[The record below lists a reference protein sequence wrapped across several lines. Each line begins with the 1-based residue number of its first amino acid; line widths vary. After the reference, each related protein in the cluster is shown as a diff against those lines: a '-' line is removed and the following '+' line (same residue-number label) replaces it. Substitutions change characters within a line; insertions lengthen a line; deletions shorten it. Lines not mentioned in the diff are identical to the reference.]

1 MNKNLSGLSAIII
14 SSAIFASCGNPP
26 AKTVVATTAIPV
38 VTYQVG
44 EESVSTADSYPGTV
58 VALNE
63 VELRAQ
69 VSGYITGLYVSD
81 GQQVSKG
88 QKLYEIDRSKY
99 DAALRQAQAQVQI
112 AKSNR
117 DKSAKDLA
125 RYTKLAEQDA
135 IAKQRVDYAQTD
147 LANAESLIAGAQS
160 ALENAAVDLKH
171 AIVTAPMSGTIGIS
185 QVKLG
190 ALVSAGTT
198 LLNTVSTTNPIA
210 VDIFVGQDEIPRF
223 INLQKKSAG
232 NTFSIQLAD
241 QSVANLYGKISAIDR
256 AVDPQTGTLKVRI
269 SFANP
274 SGVLRAGM
282 SCTINV
288 LNQDNGKQVTIP
300 SKALTEQMGE
310 FFVYVLGDSSKVNQ
324 RRLTLG
330 ARVNDKTIVRDGL
343 KAGESIVVEGVQS
356 LKEGALVQVGDAPKD
371 AAKPSGK

>member
-1 MNKNLSGLSAIII
+1 MNKNLSGFSAIII
-14 SSAIFASCGNPP
+14 SSVLFASCGNPP
-26 AKTVVATTAIPV
+26 PKPLVVAAAIPV
-38 VTYQVG
+38 VTYQAG
-44 EESVSTADSYPGTV
+44 EEAVSTADSYPGTV

-69 VSGYITGLYVSD
+69 VSGYITGLYVKD
-81 GQQVSKG
+81 GQEVRKG

-117 DKSAKDLA
+117 DKAAKDLA

-147 LANAESLIAGAQS
+147 LVNAESLIAGAES
-160 ALENAAVDLKH
+160 ALANSSVDLNH
-171 AIVTAPMSGTIGIS
+171 AIVTAPLSGTIGIS

-210 VDIFVGQDEIPRF
+210 VDIFVGQNEIPRF

-232 NTFSIQLAD
+232 DTFSIQLSD
-241 QSVANLYGKISAIDR
+241 QSVSNLFGKISAIDR

-269 SFANP
+269 SFPNA
-274 SGVLRAGM
+274 SGVLRSGM
-282 SCTINV
+282 SCTVKV
-288 LNQDNGKQVTIP
+288 LNQDTGKQVTIP

-310 FFVYVLGDSSKVNQ
+310 FFVYVLGDSNKVSQ

-330 ARVNDKTIVRDGL
+330 ARVNDKTVVRDGL
-343 KAGESIVVEGVQS
+343 KPGEKVVVEGVQN
-356 LKEGALVQVGDAPKD
+356 LKEGALVQVGEPV
-371 AAKPSGK
+371 AAQKPAVK

>member
-14 SSAIFASCGNPP
+14 SSVILASCSNPP
-26 AKTVVATTAIPV
+26 AKPVVAVAAIPV
-38 VTYQVG
+38 LTYQAA
-44 EESVSTADSYPGTV
+44 EESVSTSDSYPGTV
-58 VALNE
+58 VPLNE

-69 VSGYITGLYVSD
+69 VSGYITGMYVRD
-81 GQQVSKG
+81 GQEVRKG

-147 LANAESLIAGAQS
+147 LANAESLVAGAES
-160 ALENAAVDLKH
+160 ALANASVDLRH
-171 AIVTAPMSGTIGIS
+171 AIVTAPLSGTIGIS
-185 QVKLG
+185 QVKMG
-190 ALVSAGTT
+190 ALVSAGST

-210 VDIFVGQDEIPRF
+210 VDIFVGQNEIPRF
-223 INLQKKSAG
+223 VSLQKKAAG
-232 NTFSIQLAD
+232 DTFTIQFSD
-241 QSVANLYGKISAIDR
+241 QSVSNLYGKISAIDR

-269 SFANP
+269 SFPNA
-274 SGVLRAGM
+274 SGALRSGM
-282 SCTINV
+282 SCTVKV
-288 LNQDNGKQVTIP
+288 LNQDTGKQLVIP

-310 FFVYVLGDSSKVNQ
+310 FFVYVLGDSSKVKQ

-330 ARVNDKTIVRDGL
+330 ARVNDKTVVRDGL
-343 KAGESIVVEGVQS
+343 KAGESIVVEGVQN
-356 LKEGALVQVGDAPKD
+356 LKEGALVQVGDP
-371 AAKPSGK
+371 AAAQKPAGK

>member
-14 SSAIFASCGNPP
+14 SSVIFASCSNPP
-26 AKTVVATTAIPV
+26 AKPAVVAAAIPV
-38 VTYQVG
+38 VTYQAA

-69 VSGYITGLYVSD
+69 VSGYITGLYVRD
-81 GQQVSKG
+81 GQEVRKG

-99 DAALRQAQAQVQI
+99 DASLRQAQAQVQI

-147 LANAESLIAGAQS
+147 LANAESLVAGAES
-160 ALENAAVDLKH
+160 ALANASVDLRH
-171 AIVTAPMSGTIGIS
+171 AIVTAPLSGTIGIS
-185 QVKLG
+185 QVKMG
-190 ALVSAGTT
+190 ALVSAGST

-223 INLQKKSAG
+223 VSLQKKAAG
-232 NTFSIQLAD
+232 ETFTVQFSD
-241 QSVANLYGKISAIDR
+241 QSVPNLYGRISTIDR

-269 SFANP
+269 SFPNA
-274 SGVLRAGM
+274 SGALRSGM
-282 SCTINV
+282 SCTVKV
-288 LNQDNGKQVTIP
+288 LNQDTGKQLVIP

-310 FFVYVLGDSSKVNQ
+310 FFVYVLGDSSKVTQ

-330 ARVNDKTIVRDGL
+330 ARVNDKTVVREGL
-343 KAGESIVVEGVQS
+343 KAGESIVIEGVQN
-356 LKEGALVQVGDAPKD
+356 LKEGALVQTGDPV
-371 AAKPSGK
+371 AAQKPAGK